1 MKKIKWKKIIL
12 TSMVM
17 LGMAMLFP
25 FTTKAA
31 THTNIT
37 NYDEL
42 ENIVTTDPD
51 ATITVKLGGS
61 ISFNHNYDCL
71 VVPKGKT
78 LIIEGNSYSLSET
91 AFKGNGTVVINA
103 DVKAEEYYDYA
114 LLVREGTNVTVNG
127 NIDSQEYTALCA
139 MGNNITVN
147 GNISAGRYGVE
158 ADNSTVTVNGTITA
172 KEVGVAADNSDI
184 TVTGKITTQGMGV
197 GVSNSAETNFS
208 LTVTGDI
215 TADGKG
221 VEVFNSKA
229 TVTGEITSGGDGL
242 WVANTDSNQTV
253 TINGNIKAE
262 NDGVLTW
269 DDSNVTINGNVSG
282 KSCGMYTQEDSNVTV
297 NGNVIAADA
306 EKADES
312 DLDGDGGRKKWK
324 WDLCNGSF

>member
-1 MKKIKWKKIIL
+1 MSWKKIIL
-12 TSMVM
+12 TSAMM
-17 LGMAMLFP
+17 FGMAMMFP
-25 FTTKAA
+25 FTAKAA
-31 THTNIT
+31 EHSNIT
-37 NYDEL
+37 TYEEL
-42 ENIVTTDPD
+42 KNIVDTDQD
-51 ATITVKLGGS
+51 ATITVELGGP
-61 ISFNHNYDCL
+61 INFNHNYDCL
-71 VVPKGKT
+71 VVPEGKT

-91 AFKGNGTVVINA
+91 AFTGNGTVVINA

-114 LLVREGTNVTVNG
+114 LLVHEGTNVTVNG

-139 MGNNITVN
+139 MGNSNITVT

-158 ADNSTVTVNGTITA
+158 AENSTVTVNGTITA
-172 KEVGVAADNSDI
+172 EEVGVAADDSDI
-184 TVTGKITTQGMGV
+184 TVTGNITTQGMGV
-197 GVSNSAETNFS
+197 GVSNSTGTNFS

-215 TADGKG
+215 TAEGKG
-221 VEVFNSKA
+221 VEIFNSKA
-229 TVTGEITSGGDGL
+229 TVTGDITSGGDGV